1 MKRILLSFAILF
13 VGAFSINFLTPELV
27 SAADPAPTA
36 QSDICAGVNGDPVTK
51 DGVTTCTT
59 DGLTLDKVISAV
71 LSILSWIIG
80 VVAVIMVIVSG
91 FKYVTSGGDS
101 NAVSSAKNTLIYA
114 LIGVA
119 IVALAQF
126 LVHFV
131 LNNITA

>member
-1 MKRILLSFAILF
+1 MKRILLSIALLF
-13 VGAFSINFLTPELV
+13 VGAFSINFLTPSFA
-27 SAADPAPTA
+27 SAAASTA
-36 QSDICAGVNGDPVTK
+36 QGDICAGVNGTAVTAK
-51 DGVTTCTT
+51 DGSVTCSTS
-59 DGLTLDKVISAV
+59 GLTLDKIVKAV

-80 VVAVIMVIVSG
+80 VVAVIMVIISG
-91 FKYVTSGGDS
+91 FRYITSGGDS

-119 IVALAQF
+119 IVSLAQF

>member
-1 MKRILLSFAILF
+1 MKRILLSIALLF
-13 VGAFSINFLTPELV
+13 VGAFSINFLTPEFV
-27 SAADPAPTA
+27 SAAATTA
-36 QSDICAGVNGDPVTK
+36 QSDICTGLNGTPVTK

-59 DGLTLDKVISAV
+59 SGLTLDKIIKAV

-80 VVAVIMVIVSG
+80 VVAVIMVIISG
-91 FKYVTSGGDS
+91 FKYITSGGDS

-114 LIGVA
+114 LIGIA
-119 IVALAQF
+119 IVSLAQF